1 MHLRVALA
9 GLDLG
14 QDVGGS
20 AGHDHHF
27 DVVGLL
33 ERRQHLVGVEP
44 LHGPAVHAQVKRR
57 FGVGLGDGEQGAHA
71 GQTEQSSAFEVF
83 HWRDLPLS
91 SYGNG
96 VKPGDGKRI
105 QRRL

>member
-1 MHLRVALA
+1 M
-9 GLDLG
+9 
-14 QDVGGS
+14 
-20 AGHDHHF
+20 
-27 DVVGLL
+27 
-33 ERRQHLVGVEP
+33 
-44 LHGPAVHAQVKRR
+44 
-57 FGVGLGDGEQGAHA
+57 GLGDGEQGAHA